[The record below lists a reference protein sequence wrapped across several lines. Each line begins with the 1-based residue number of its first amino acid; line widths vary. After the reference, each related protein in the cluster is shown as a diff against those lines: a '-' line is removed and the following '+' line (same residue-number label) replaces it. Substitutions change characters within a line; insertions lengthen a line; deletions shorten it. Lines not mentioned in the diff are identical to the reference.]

1 MAGVSILSF
10 LKTLFSGGFVP
21 ALEAGSGILAVA
33 LFGFFTS
40 FHCIGMC
47 GGTVLAQCAEGE
59 PVRQSILF
67 NLGRVVTCTA
77 VGGVLG
83 ALGSV
88 ITLNPW
94 LKGLL
99 PLTCAVFLLLSG
111 LRLLGLPGPR
121 ILSLQQAKRTQYRRR
136 GAFLMGILTGLLP
149 CGMLQTVQV
158 YALGTGSPLTGAVS
172 MFAFALTSSPVLAAF
187 GILAGLLN
195 LRGQKLV
202 RILSAVVI
210 LYMGLGMLLK
220 ALGWMEVSV

>member
-1 MAGVSILSF
+1 MAGMAILSF
-10 LKTLFSGGFVP
+10 LKTLFSAGFAP
-21 ALEAGSGILAVA
+21 ALETSSGLLAVA

-47 GGTVLAQCAEGE
+47 GGTVLAQCAEGA

-67 NLGRVVTCTA
+67 NLGRILTCTA
-77 VGGVLG
+77 VGGILG
-83 ALGSV
+83 TLGCF

-99 PLTCAVFLLLSG
+99 PLVCAAFLLLSG
-111 LRLLGLPGPR
+111 LRLLGLPGLHFLTAGR
-121 ILSLQQAKRTQYRRR
+121 ESGIGRRQR
-136 GAFLMGILTGLLP
+136 GAFLMGVLTGLLP

-158 YALGTGSPLTGAVS
+158 YVLGTGSPLTGAVS
-172 MFAFALTSSPVLAAF
+172 MFVFALTSSPVLAAF

-210 LYMGLGMLLK
+210 LYMGLRMLLK
-220 ALGWMEVSV
+220 ALGWMGVSV